1 MARVFPPVAEL
12 DFLSTPLNVG
22 ERQILD
28 ALMGLDDGWNI
39 YVQPRLG
46 MDQPDFVVL
55 HPDFGVTA
63 IEVKD
68 WSLGMYRQAPSGMI
82 EVCCNDGWRPTS
94 EAPRFQAH
102 RYRNT
107 LFERFFAEPGQTVRD
122 FSIVRA
128 IVVMVRYTTVEA
140 RALLARPQMEASSE
154 KWIPAWGGED
164 VVRSPLEVVTGRCS
178 PRTMAI
184 PSGCID
190 RLRRHLAEPESSS
203 DQRLPLSL
211 SPAAVNIDKNPSS
224 ARIRRVKGSA
234 GSGKSL
240 GLTARA
246 ARLAA
251 EGKDVLVLTFNSTL
265 PHYLHDLA
273 ARRCRELDADIRQIT
288 FTHFHELCRRA
299 IDDSKLA
306 GFVPMSKSLPGIV
319 GDYEDRVDRA
329 IDVYAH
335 GHGQQFDAV
344 LVDEGQDF
352 SLKWWNFLRLSVCR
366 PDGEMLLVADPTQD
380 VYGKHSWTDE
390 AQMIGAGFSG
400 PWTET
405 RGSYRM
411 PPDLIPVVADF
422 AAKHVHGMNVE
433 PTVPSDHP
441 QKLGRYEP
449 TVRKWVNAPT
459 GEALGQRL
467 GAEVVRLLNENP
479 DLAPSDVV
487 FLARS
492 HQDGIHAV
500 KVIADAGFEIQHLF
514 ALDEGDKRR
523 RKDRFL
529 AVAPGVKGC
538 TVHSFKGWESR
549 AVVLT
554 VSRGDDS
561 HRLAYVSMTRVKGD
575 PHHRSA
581 YVTVVNS
588 DRQLDSFQHEF
599 MAS

>member
-22 ERQILD
+22 ERQVLD
-28 ALMGLDDGWNI
+28 ALTGLDDGWNV

-55 HPDFGVTA
+55 HPYFGVTA

-68 WSLGMYRQAPSGMI
+68 WSLGMYRQTVTGLI
-82 EVCCNDGWRPTS
+82 EVCCKGGWRPTS

-107 LFERFFAEPGQTVRD
+107 LFERFFADPGQTNRD

-128 IVVMVRYTTVEA
+128 IVVLVRHTTAEA
-140 RALLARPQMEASSE
+140 RSLLAIPQMDASTE
-154 KWIPAWGGED
+154 KWIEVWGGED
-164 VVRSPLEVVTGRCS
+164 VLRSPLEVVTGRRS
-178 PRTMAI
+178 PRSLCI
-184 PSGCID
+184 PPNCVD
-190 RLRRHLAEPESSS
+190 KLRRHLAEPEAAS
-203 DQRLPLSL
+203 DQRRPLSL
-211 SPAAVNIDKNPSS
+211 SPAAINIDRNPSS
-224 ARIRRVKGSA
+224 ARIRRVKGAA

-240 GLTARA
+240 GLAARA
-246 ARLAA
+246 ARLAGD
-251 EGKDVLVLTFNSTL
+251 GKEVLVLTYNSTL

-273 ARRCRELDADIRQIT
+273 LRRCREVDADIRRIT
-288 FTHFHELCRRA
+288 FTHFHDLCHRA
-299 IDDSKLA
+299 IDDSRLA
-306 GFVPMSKSLPGIV
+306 GFEPMSASLPGIV
-319 GDYEDRVDRA
+319 DRYEDSVDRA
-329 IDVYAH
+329 IDVYKH
-335 GHGQQFDAV
+335 GRGKRFDAV

-352 SLKWWNFLRLSVCR
+352 SLKWWNFLRLHVCQ

-380 VYGKHSWTDE
+380 VYGQHSWTDE
-390 AQMIGAGFSG
+390 AQMLGAGFKG

-405 RGSYRM
+405 SGSYRM

-441 QKLGRYEP
+441 QQVGRYEP
-449 TVRKWVNAPT
+449 TVRRWVNAPT
-459 GEALGQRL
+459 GEMLGTRL
-467 GAEVVRLLNENP
+467 GGEVVRLLKDHP
-479 DLAPSDVV
+479 DLSPSDVV

-492 HQDGIHAV
+492 HQEGIHAV
-500 KVIADAGFEIQHLF
+500 KVIADAGFEVQHLF
-514 ALDEGDKRR
+514 ALDATDKRR
-523 RKDRFL
+523 RKERFL

-575 PHHRSA
+575 PNHRSA
-581 YVTVVNS
+581 YVTVVNG
-588 DRQLDSFQHEF
+588 DRQLDSFQQEF